1 MRILEYTDINAQ
13 QHISYWHFL
22 VCFNASYIFEAR
34 GLKLTTPSYLLTML
48 ENGNPICFL
57 SSLYT
62 DMSILGIDGCNSMFL
77 R

>member
-1 MRILEYTDINAQ
+1 MHSSTYLTGTFWSVLTPPTYLKLE
-13 QHISYWHFL
+13 
-22 VCFNASYIFEAR
+22 